1 MIVAVGAFEQLLG
14 RREAE
19 RLDGGLVG
27 EQQLAVRPLG
37 GHGVRDP
44 LKDRLE
50 LSARLLA
57 FLLRLE
63 AGGDVADR
71 AGEHRRVGLGD
82 AVHG

>member
-1 MIVAVGAFEQLLG
+1 MIVAVGALSSSSR

-37 GHGVRDP
+37 GHGVGHA
-44 LKDRLE
+44 LKDGLE

-71 AGEHRRVGLGD
+71 AREHRRVGLGD